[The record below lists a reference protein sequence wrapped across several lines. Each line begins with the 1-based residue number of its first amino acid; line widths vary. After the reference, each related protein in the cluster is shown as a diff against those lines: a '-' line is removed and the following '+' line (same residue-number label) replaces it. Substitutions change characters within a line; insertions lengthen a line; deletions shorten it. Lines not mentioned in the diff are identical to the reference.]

1 MNAGVN
7 NKKRTVYL
15 IVSILLAIVIWFYM
29 MIIVNPIVRTTITN
43 VPVTFVN
50 EELLSNDHVVLMEP
64 TSAKID
70 VEVSGRQS
78 DVYGLKAE
86 DLMASV
92 DLKGYGS
99 GEYQVPVDVEKG
111 STFAIQ
117 DYSPKT
123 IYFVLDA
130 VVEKQVPVV
139 ADFQGAPVDQ
149 FCILDPVIEPEMVTI
164 AGPSKIVS
172 TVSRAVARVDVE
184 GKQADFQ
191 SVVTYS
197 VVNEIGDEVLGI
209 SHAPSTVR
217 INAVVEMMKEV
228 QVEILM
234 SGSLLEGYA
243 LSGVQSIPDTIL
255 IQGDPEIVSLIER
268 VETEPI
274 DISLLSQ
281 TTEREVTL
289 NLPEGI
295 HPANE
300 NRIVARIEVEPLEET
315 TIEIPSER
323 VEFYQVDE
331 GMRAFTNPHSIFVTV
346 QSPQSVIQG
355 LNQRDLRLYVNL
367 QGFAVGV
374 YKVPIEGVLL
384 VEGELVTLSPNEMEV
399 VVIDESEEVEPE
411 VENQEE

>member
-1 MNAGVN
+1 MNEGMN

-50 EELLSNDHVVLMEP
+50 EELLTSDQVVLMEP

-70 VEVSGRQS
+70 VEISGRQS

-86 DLMASV
+86 DLTASV

-99 GEYQVPVDVEKG
+99 GGYQIPVEVEKG
-111 STFAIQ
+111 STFVIQ
-117 DYSPKT
+117 NYSPKT
-123 IYFVLDA
+123 IYFVLDS
-130 VVEKQVPVV
+130 VVEKQVPVTV
-139 ADFQGAPVDQ
+139 EFQGDLVAQYRV
-149 FCILDPVIEPEMVTI
+149 LKPVIEPEMVTI

-172 TVSRAVARVDVE
+172 LVSHAVALVDVE
-184 GKQADFQ
+184 GKQNDFQ

-197 VVNEIGDEVLGI
+197 VVNEIGDEVLGV

-217 INAVVEMMKEV
+217 VNADVELMKEV
-228 QVEILM
+228 QVEAVL

-255 IQGDPEIVSLIER
+255 IQGDAELVKLIER
-268 VETEPI
+268 VETMPI

-295 HPANE
+295 HPANGD
-300 NRIVARIEVEPLEET
+300 RIVARIEVEPLEET
-315 TIEIPSER
+315 VIEIPSER

-331 GMRAFTNPHSIFVTV
+331 GMRAFTNPHTVSVTV
-346 QSPQSVIQG
+346 QAPQSVIQD
-355 LNQRDLRLYVNL
+355 LSQRNLRLYVNL
-367 QGFAVGV
+367 QGFAPGV

-384 VEGELVTLSPNEMEV
+384 VDGELISLSPNEMEV
-399 VVIDESEEVEPE
+399 VVIDETEDLEPE
-411 VENQEE
+411 VENQE

>member
-1 MNAGVN
+1 MNEGMN

-15 IVSILLAIVIWFYM
+15 IVSIFLAIVIWFYM

-50 EELLSNDHVVLMEP
+50 EELLTSDQVVLMEP

-70 VEVSGRQS
+70 VEISGRQS

-99 GEYQVPVDVEKG
+99 GGYQIPVEVEKG
-111 STFAIQ
+111 SAFVIQ
-117 DYSPKT
+117 NYSPKT
-123 IYFVLDA
+123 IYFVLDS
-130 VVEKQVPVV
+130 VVEKQVPVTV
-139 ADFQGAPVDQ
+139 EFQGNLVAQYRV
-149 FCILDPVIEPEMVTI
+149 LKPVIEPEMVTI

-172 TVSRAVARVDVE
+172 LVSHAVALVDVE
-184 GKQADFQ
+184 GKQNDFQ

-197 VVNEIGDEVLGI
+197 VVNEIGDEVLGV

-217 INAVVEMMKEV
+217 VNAAVELMKEV
-228 QVEILM
+228 QVEAVL

-255 IQGDPEIVSLIER
+255 IQGDAEIVKLIER
-268 VETEPI
+268 VETMPI

-295 HPANE
+295 HPANGD
-300 NRIVARIEVEPLEET
+300 RIVARIEIEPLEET
-315 TIEIPSER
+315 VIEIPSER

-331 GMRAFTNPHSIFVTV
+331 GMRAFTNPHTVFATV
-346 QSPQSVIQG
+346 QAPQSVIVD
-355 LNQRDLRLYVNL
+355 LTQRNLRLYVNL
-367 QGFAVGV
+367 QGFAPGV

-384 VEGELVTLSPNEMEV
+384 VDGQLVSLSPNEMEV
-399 VVIDESEEVEPE
+399 VVVDETEEVEPE
-411 VENQEE
+411 VENQE

>member
-1 MNAGVN
+1 MNEGMN

-15 IVSILLAIVIWFYM
+15 IFSIFLAIVIWFYM

-50 EELLSNDHVVLMEP
+50 EELLTSDQVVLMEP
-64 TSAKID
+64 TSARID
-70 VEVSGRQS
+70 VEISGRQS

-86 DLMASV
+86 DLTASV

-99 GEYQVPVDVEKG
+99 GGYQIPVEVEKG

-117 DYSPKT
+117 NYSPKT
-123 IYFVLDA
+123 IYFVLDS
-130 VVEKQVPVV
+130 VVEKQVPVTV
-139 ADFQGAPVDQ
+139 DFQGNLVAQ
-149 FCILDPVIEPEMVTI
+149 YRALKPVIEPEMVTI

-172 TVSRAVARVDVE
+172 LVNHAVALVDVE
-184 GKQADFQ
+184 GKKNDFQ

-197 VVNEIGDEVLGI
+197 VVNELGDEVLGV

-217 INAVVEMMKEV
+217 VNAAVELMKEV
-228 QVEILM
+228 QVEAVL

-255 IQGDPEIVSLIER
+255 IQGDAEIVELIER
-268 VETEPI
+268 VETTPI

-295 HPANE
+295 HPANGD
-300 NRIVARIEVEPLEET
+300 RIVARIEVEPLEET
-315 TIEIPSER
+315 VIEIPSER

-331 GMRAFTNPHSIFVTV
+331 GMRAFTNPHTVFVTV
-346 QSPQSVIQG
+346 QAPQSVIQD
-355 LNQRDLRLYVNL
+355 LTQRNLRLYVNL
-367 QGFAVGV
+367 QGFAPGV

-384 VEGELVTLSPNEMEV
+384 VDGELVTLSPNEMEV
-399 VVIDESEEVEPE
+399 VVIDETEEVEPE
-411 VENQEE
+411 VENQE